1 MEQGGRK
8 LAHAMDVPAAKPE
21 GGAPIGASPTAPGR
35 RELAGRGAEHRE
47 WRSQWRWP

>member
-21 GGAPIGASPTAPGR
+21 GGAPMGASPTAPGR
-35 RELAGRGAEHRE
+35 ELVGRGAEHRE